1 MIALLKLIHLSSVL
15 IWVGGMFFAYIV
27 LRPAAVDMLE
37 PPHRLRLW
45 NAVFRRFFT
54 WVWAG
59 ITALLVSGTALI
71 VLYGGFTQVGV
82 HVHIMLL
89 LAMIMIGV
97 FSYVYF
103 VCYRQLSGHVG
114 AERWKEAGEQLGN
127 IRQLVGVNLSLGI
140 LTVCVVVFGMN

>member
-27 LRPAAVDMLE
+27 LRPAAVEMLE

-45 NAVFRRFFT
+45 NAVFRRFFI

-59 ITALLVSGTALI
+59 IAALLGTGTALI
-71 VLYGGFTQVGV
+71 VLYGGFTQVGA

-89 LAMIMIGV
+89 LAMLMIAV

-103 VCYRQLSGHVG
+103 VCYRQLAGHVA
-114 AERWKEAGEQLGN
+114 AERWKDAGEQLGK
-127 IRQLVGVNLSLGI
+127 IRQLVGVNLLLGV